1 MIQIAMVGC
10 RDGNYLVNRVLS
22 YGAEL
27 PDSVRTHAATLENV
41 WEAAQ
46 FIEANMQGIRFV
58 DAHHIGYRRGL
69 DSLPR
74 SYDAATLVKVE
85 MCSLL
90 QLHCSTTF
98 TLPFIQA
105 SELVDDMVHSG
116 LWDWLS
122 VEAVNNAG

>member
-1 MIQIAMVGC
+1 MFHIPMVGC

-27 PDSVRTHAATLENV
+27 PDSVRAHAATLENV

-58 DAHHIGYRRGL
+58 DAHRIGYRCGL
-69 DSLPR
+69 DSLLY
-74 SYDAATLVKVE
+74 SYDAATLVTVE
-85 MCSLL
+85 MSSLL
-90 QLHCSTTF
+90 QMNCCVKF
-98 TLPFIQA
+98 TLPFFQA
-105 SELVDDMVHSG
+105 CHLVDDMVHSG